1 MKNVYIAPK
10 DYTVNSI
17 NPFTDD
23 GSYDRT
29 WSLFIVDETVQ
40 GMIFSGKSPFGCYCI
55 RATPKYKYFNEL
67 MADVLQ
73 YETDNGRK
81 VIFVTD
87 GEENKYLDNITTNYK
102 DSIIRKSDPRF
113 LVHSTMM
120 TTYDKILEDGLLKS
134 PNRLHK
140 EGYNIHAIGLEPLGE
155 PDDYLDYVM
164 FADGGIAPEFVINS
178 RLCGYVN
185 CDPNAK
191 YTPQARMYFDCYKII
206 HDGIMVRDVGRKV
219 YDNVSLSKYL
229 IKTVFQSDVNLPDGQ
244 DYWTPLSFSSEAD
257 KLMNNYIRDKV

>member
-87 GEENKYLDNITTNYK
+87 GEENKYLDNITTTYN

-120 TTYDKILEDGLLKS
+120 TTYDKIVGEGLLKS
-134 PNRLHK
+134 PNRLRK
-140 EGYNIHAIGLEPLGE
+140 EGYIIHAIGLEPLGE
-155 PDDYLDYVM
+155 PDNYLDYVM

-191 YTPQARMYFDCYKII
+191 YIPQARMYFDCYKII
-206 HDGIMVRDVGRKV
+206 HDGIIVRDVGRKV
-219 YDNVSLSKYL
+219 YDNVPLSKYL
-229 IKTVFQSDVNLPDGQ
+229 IKTVFQSDVNLPDSQ

-257 KLMNNYIRDKV
+257 KQMNNFIRDRV